1 LPTRLHE
8 LVPWHSI
15 VITQP
20 IVKNTTVSNL
30 RTFDLNLLV
39 AFDVLMRELNVTRAA
54 EQMFI
59 TQSAMSHVLHR
70 LRQQLDDPLLVKTP
84 TGMKPTER
92 ALALIEPIRAVL
104 TEMEQF
110 LQPPLEFEAGTSQRR
125 FVLAATDYMEF
136 LLLPELSGL
145 IDQISP
151 GIDIHVKRTES
162 SFPVTQLE
170 NGSLDVVLGF
180 ESVLNPPV
188 YLHRQLLFTDRM
200 ACMVRQNHPLIKN
213 PPSLAEYVEF
223 PHMLISRTG
232 SNLGFIDQ
240 KLTELGLERRI
251 KLIVP
256 HFLSAP
262 LIVAETDMILS
273 LPYRIAEQFK
283 KFAPLEIFPVP
294 LDLPTYDLI
303 MIWHPL
309 QDKDP
314 AHRWLRE
321 KIIAIGRKINEVE
334 LLPSGQSGRQ

>member
-1 LPTRLHE
+1 M
-8 LVPWHSI
+8 
-15 VITQP
+15 
-20 IVKNTTVSNL
+20 SNL

-39 AFDVLMRELNVTRAA
+39 AFEVLMRELNVTRAA

-59 TQSAMSHVLHR
+59 TQSAMSHILHR

-84 TGMKPTER
+84 AGMKPTER
-92 ALALIEPIRAVL
+92 ALALIEPIRALL
-104 TEMEQF
+104 TEMEQL

-125 FVLAATDYMEF
+125 FVLAATDYME
-136 LLLPELSGL
+136 LLLIPQLSGL
-145 IDQISP
+145 IDQIAP
-151 GIDIHVKRTES
+151 GIDIHVIRTES
-162 SFPVTQLE
+162 SFPVAQLE
-170 NGSLDVVLGF
+170 SGSLDVVLGF
-180 ESVLNPPV
+180 ESVLNPPAH
-188 YLHRQLLFTDRM
+188 LNCHLLFSDRM
-200 ACMVRQNHPLIKN
+200 ACVVRQNHPLIRKA
-213 PPSLAEYVEF
+213 PSLEEYVAV

-232 SNLGFIDQ
+232 SHMGVIDQ

-294 LDLPTYDLI
+294 IELPAYDLC

-309 QDKDP
+309 FDKDP
-314 AHRWLRE
+314 AHVWLRD
-321 KIIAIGRKINEVE
+321 KIVAIGRKIE
-334 LLPSGQSGRQ
+334 SS

>member
-1 LPTRLHE
+1 MPDRRRPANIENTLM
-8 LVPWHSI
+8 SI
-15 VITQP
+15 
-20 IVKNTTVSNL
+20 L

-54 EQMFI
+54 EHMFI
-59 TQSAMSHVLHR
+59 TQSAMSHILHR

-92 ALALIEPIRAVL
+92 ALALIAPVSALL
-104 TEMEQF
+104 TEMEQL
-110 LQPPLEFEAGTSQRR
+110 LQPPLAFEAGTSQRR

-136 LLLPELSGL
+136 LLMPALSGL
-145 IDQISP
+145 IDQIAP
-151 GIDIHVKRTES
+151 DVDIHVKRTES
-162 SFPVTQLE
+162 SFPVAQLE

-180 ESVLNPPV
+180 ESVLNPPAH
-188 YLHRQLLFTDRM
+188 LHCDLLFSDRM
-200 ACMVRQNHPLIKN
+200 ACVVRQNHPLIKK
-213 PPSLAEYVEF
+213 PPSLEDYVVV

-232 SNLGFIDQ
+232 SNVGIIDQ

-294 LDLPTYDLI
+294 VELPSYDLI

-309 QDKDP
+309 RDKDP
-314 AHRWLRE
+314 AHCWLRD
-321 KIIAIGRKINEVE
+321 KITTIGRNIDG
-334 LLPSGQSGRQ
+334 L

>member
-1 LPTRLHE
+1 M
-8 LVPWHSI
+8 
-15 VITQP
+15 
-20 IVKNTTVSNL
+20 SNL

-54 EQMFI
+54 EHMFI
-59 TQSAMSHVLHR
+59 TQSAMSHILHR

-84 TGMKPTER
+84 AGMKPTER
-92 ALALIEPIRAVL
+92 ALALIEPIRALL
-104 TEMEQF
+104 TEMEQL
-110 LQPPLEFEAGTSQRR
+110 LQPPLEFEADTSQRR

-136 LLLPELSGL
+136 LLIPKLSGL
-145 IDQISP
+145 IDQMAP

-162 SFPVTQLE
+162 SFPVAQLE
-170 NGSLDVVLGF
+170 SGSLDVVLGF
-180 ESVLNPPV
+180 ESVLNPPAH
-188 YLHRQLLFTDRM
+188 LNCHLLFSDRM
-200 ACMVRQNHPLIKN
+200 ACVVRQNHPLIRKA
-213 PPSLAEYVEF
+213 PSLEEYVAV

-232 SNLGFIDQ
+232 SNMGVIDQ

-294 LDLPTYDLI
+294 IELPAYDLC

-309 QDKDP
+309 YDKDP
-314 AHRWLRE
+314 AHLWLRD
-321 KIIAIGRKINEVE
+321 KIIAIGRNIDG
-334 LLPSGQSGRQ
+334 S

>member
-1 LPTRLHE
+1 M
-8 LVPWHSI
+8 
-15 VITQP
+15 
-20 IVKNTTVSNL
+20 SNL

-54 EQMFI
+54 EHMFI
-59 TQSAMSHVLHR
+59 TQSAMSHILHR

-92 ALALIEPIRAVL
+92 ALAMIGPVRAL
-104 TEMEQF
+104 LSEMEQ
-110 LQPPLEFEAGTSQRR
+110 LIQPPLEFEANTSQRR

-136 LLLPELSGL
+136 LLIPKLSGL
-145 IDQISP
+145 IDQMAP

-162 SFPVTQLE
+162 SFPVAQLE

-180 ESVLNPPV
+180 ESVLNPPAH
-188 YLHRQLLFTDRM
+188 LNCHLLFSDRM
-200 ACMVRQNHPLIKN
+200 ACMVRQNHPLIRKA
-213 PPSLAEYVEF
+213 PSLEEYVSV

-232 SNLGFIDQ
+232 SNMGVIDQ
-240 KLTELGLERRI
+240 KLTELGLDRRI

-262 LIVAETDMILS
+262 LIVAETDMVLS

-283 KFAPLEIFPVP
+283 RFAPLEIFPVP
-294 LDLPTYDLI
+294 IELPVYDLC

-309 QDKDP
+309 YDKDP
-314 AHRWLRE
+314 AHLWLRD
-321 KIIAIGRKINEVE
+321 KIIAIGRNIDG
-334 LLPSGQSGRQ
+334 S

>member
-1 LPTRLHE
+1 M
-8 LVPWHSI
+8 
-15 VITQP
+15 
-20 IVKNTTVSNL
+20 SNL

-39 AFDVLMRELNVTRAA
+39 AFDVLMRELNVTRAS
-54 EQMFI
+54 EHMFI
-59 TQSAMSHVLHR
+59 TQSAMSHILHR
-70 LRQQLDDPLLVKTP
+70 LRQHLDDPLLVKTP

-92 ALALIEPIRAVL
+92 ALALIEPVRAL
-104 TEMEQF
+104 LSEMEQ
-110 LQPPLEFEAGTSQRR
+110 LIQPPLEFEAATSQRR

-136 LLLPELSGL
+136 LLIPELFGL
-145 IDQISP
+145 IDQVAP

-162 SFPVTQLE
+162 SFPAAQLE

-180 ESVLNPPV
+180 ESVLNPPAH
-188 YLHRQLLFTDRM
+188 LHCQPLFSDRM
-200 ACMVRQNHPLIKN
+200 ACMVKENHPLIKQA
-213 PPSLAEYVEF
+213 PSLAEYISV

-232 SNLGFIDQ
+232 SNVGFIDQ

-283 KFAPLEIFPVP
+283 KLAPLAIFPVP
-294 LDLPTYDLI
+294 IDLPSYDLV

-309 QDKDP
+309 RDKDP
-314 AHRWLRE
+314 AHLWLRD
-321 KIIAIGRKINEVE
+321 KITAIGRSING
-334 LLPSGQSGRQ
+334 STD